1 MSRYFQIN
9 DDQTESVTFIPSLSE
24 VYQYMED
31 NEARLKES
39 DVYYSLASRKGG
51 DARKIWTGTKSF
63 KEAFDL
69 AETGWSNRKT
79 VSRIADQLNVS
90 STAQIKQATTT
101 MAVTGSYVDIGT
113 YMSGDPNCMVEFEEQ
128 DAPKTVRIG
137 FNISTSAHADE
148 ITFHL
153 RGAIVLAMLSKLAE
167 SGYSTEIIVYDAMQ
181 SAGNLHCDAF
191 VLKPS
196 DRYMDDD
203 AVSFWCSHPSALR
216 RLMFRM
222 NECNNSEIAERF
234 GFHGGSYGQPSNLP
248 ENWLADDTL
257 KLDINIDY
265 RGHNV
270 ESAVEYLNGLVDTI
284 NEL

>member
-1 MSRYFQIN
+1 MNRYFQIN
-9 DDQTESVTFIPSLSE
+9 DNGTESVTFIPSLSDL
-24 VYQYMED
+24 YQYMED
-31 NEARLKES
+31 GRSRIEGIPN
-39 DVYYSLASRKGG
+39 LASRAVSKK
-51 DARKIWTGTKSF
+51 RTQFTGTKSF

-69 AETGWSNRKT
+69 AETGWTNRKT
-79 VSRIADQLNVS
+79 VSQIADQLNVT

-101 MAVTGSYVDIGT
+101 MAVAGSYVDIGT

-137 FNISTSAHADE
+137 FNISTSAHSDE
-148 ITFHL
+148 TTFNL

-167 SGYSTEIIVYDAMQ
+167 SGYSTEIVVYDSMH
-181 SAGNLHCDAF
+181 SKGIHHCDAF

-196 DRYMDDD
+196 DRYMDED

-222 NECNNSEIAERF
+222 NECNLSEICKRF
-234 GFHGGSYGQPSNLP
+234 GFHGGGYGQPTDLA

-265 RGHNV
+265 RGETV

>member
-1 MSRYFQIN
+1 MSNYFQTN
-9 DDQTESVTFIPSLSE
+9 KHSTESVTFIPSLSE

-31 NEARLKES
+31 NKARLEGNGL
-39 DVYYSLASRKGG
+39 LASRKVSKE
-51 DARKIWTGTKSF
+51 RTKFTGTKTF

-69 AETGWSNRKT
+69 AETGWVNRKT
-79 VSRIADQLNVS
+79 VSQIADQLNVT

-101 MAVTGSYVDIGT
+101 LAVAGSYVDIGT

-137 FNISTSAHADE
+137 FNISTSAYAEKD
-148 ITFHL
+148 TFHL

-167 SGYSTEIIVYDAMQ
+167 SGYSTEIIVYDAMY
-181 SAGNLHCDAF
+181 ADCRDHCDAF

-196 DRYMDDD
+196 DRYMDED

-216 RLMFRM
+216 RLMFRL
-222 NECNNSEIAERF
+222 NECNNDKIVKHF
-234 GFHGGSYGQPSNLP
+234 GFNGGSYGSPNQLESNK
-248 ENWLADDTL
+248 LAKDTL
-257 KLDINIDY
+257 NLDINIDY
-265 RGHNV
+265 KGETV
-270 ESAVEYLNGLVDTI
+270 QSAVEYLNGLVDQI

>member
-1 MSRYFQIN
+1 MSNYFQTN
-9 DDQTESVTFIPSLSE
+9 KLGNRSLTLIPSLSE

-31 NEARLKES
+31 NRSRIEGIPN
-39 DVYYSLASRKGG
+39 LASCAVSKKRTQF
-51 DARKIWTGTKSF
+51 TGTKSF

-69 AETGWSNRKT
+69 AETGWTNRKT
-79 VSRIADQLNVS
+79 VSQIADQLNVT

-101 MAVTGSYVDIGT
+101 MAVAGSYVDIGT

-128 DAPKTVRIG
+128 DAPKTVRVG

-148 ITFHL
+148 TTFNL

-167 SGYSTEIIVYDAMQ
+167 SGYSTEIIVYDAMY
-181 SAGNLHCDAF
+181 SDCREHCDAF

-196 DRYMDDD
+196 DRYMDED

-222 NECNNSEIAERF
+222 NECNNDEIVKHF
-234 GFHGGSYGQPSNLP
+234 GFNGGGYGSPSELVSN
-248 ENWLADDTL
+248 ELAKDAL
-257 KLDINIDY
+257 NLDINIDY
-265 RGHNV
+265 NKSTV
-270 ESAVEYLNGLVDTI
+270 KSAVEYLNALVDQI

>member
-1 MSRYFQIN
+1 MNNYFQIN
-9 DDQTESVTFIPSLSE
+9 EHGTESVTFIPSISE
-24 VYQYMED
+24 LYQYMED
-31 NEARLKES
+31 NRSRIEGIPN
-39 DVYYSLASRKGG
+39 LASRKVSKQ
-51 DARKIWTGTKSF
+51 RTRFTGTKSY
-63 KEAFDL
+63 KQAFDL
-69 AETGWSNRKT
+69 AEKGWANRKT
-79 VSRIADQLNVS
+79 VSQIADQLNVT
-90 STAQIKQATTT
+90 STAQIKQSTTT
-101 MAVTGSYVDIGT
+101 MAVAGSYVDIGT

-148 ITFHL
+148 TTFNL

-167 SGYSTEIIVYDAMQ
+167 SGYSTEIIVYEACHSGGSD
-181 SAGNLHCDAF
+181 HCDAF

-196 DRYMDDD
+196 DRYMDED
-203 AVSFWCSHPSALR
+203 AISFWCSHPSALR

-222 NECNNSEIAERF
+222 NECNHSEICKRF
-234 GFHGGSYGQPSNLP
+234 GFDGGGYGQPNDLS

-265 RGHNV
+265 RGETV
-270 ESAVEYLNGLVDTI
+270 QSAVEYLNGLVDQI